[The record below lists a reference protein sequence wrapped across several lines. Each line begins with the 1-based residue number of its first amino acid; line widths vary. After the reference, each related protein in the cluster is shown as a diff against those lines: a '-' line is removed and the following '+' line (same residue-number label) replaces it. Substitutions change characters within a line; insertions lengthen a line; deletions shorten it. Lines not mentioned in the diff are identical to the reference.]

1 MFYLLPVM
9 FQYDV
14 NRNTQQLSLKK
25 LATTSHGHFILYPS
39 KNLLL
44 TMKEWEG
51 FLKMY
56 FKLRKLD
63 FQIFLKPQKKKKKLA
78 VQF

>member
-1 MFYLLPVM
+1 MFCLLPVM
-9 FQYDV
+9 FPYNV
-14 NRNTQQLSLKK
+14 NRNTQQLIFQK
-25 LATTSHGHFILYPS
+25 LATTSLRHFILYPT

-44 TMKEWEG
+44 TMKEQEA

>member
-9 FQYDV
+9 LQYNV
-14 NRNTQQLSLKK
+14 NRNTQQFSFKK
-25 LATTSHGHFILYPS
+25 LATTSHGHIILYPT
-39 KNLLL
+39 KNLRL
-44 TMKEWEG
+44 TMKEWEA

-63 FQIFLKPQKKKKKLA
+63 FQIFLKP
-78 VQF
+78 